1 MSVVDHSY
9 LVALLLLWPTMS
21 SYPSTTLVVPV
32 MRRAFVCRVCRP
44 YLCQVG
50 CTTTNAPHTC
60 IRSVTRVGSITSTD
74 QLSEAAK
81 PADSIRI
88 RPMPAPIPERRCLG
102 SSNSTVPTVDRR
114 RGGGDPWGFRF
125 DPRFR

>member
-1 MSVVDHSY
+1 MVEELTRLGPVYVRKVIPVGREEVSEPGRGRSGLRCASWDV
-9 LVALLLLWPTMS
+9 PTR
-21 SYPSTTLVVPV
+21 T
-32 MRRAFVCRVCRP
+32 MRLEIISF
-44 YLCQVG
+44 G
-50 CTTTNAPHTC
+50 
-60 IRSVTRVGSITSTD
+60 GSRGV
-74 QLSEAAK
+74 LHEAAK